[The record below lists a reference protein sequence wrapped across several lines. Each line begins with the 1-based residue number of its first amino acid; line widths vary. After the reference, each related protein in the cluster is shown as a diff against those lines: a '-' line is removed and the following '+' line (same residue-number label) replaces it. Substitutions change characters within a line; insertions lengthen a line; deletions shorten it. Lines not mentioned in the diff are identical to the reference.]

1 MRLIDADDATRVVE
15 SVLEKYGLDRESVV
29 TDEIHEAIDNINTV
43 YDVEK
48 VVEQLEHRRL
58 KYEAAEANAC
68 NDSQKIY
75 YSGIKRGYEYS
86 KDIVRGG
93 RE

>member
-15 SVLEKYGLDRESVV
+15 SVLKKYGLDRESVV
-29 TDEIHEAIDNINTV
+29 TDEIHDAIDNIQTA

-48 VVEQLEHRRL
+48 VVEQLEE
-58 KYEAAEANAC
+58 KKNSNPSMMFEADC
-68 NDSQKIY
+68 WRK
-75 YSGIKRGYEYS
+75 GIDDAI
-86 KDIVRGG
+86 DIVRGG